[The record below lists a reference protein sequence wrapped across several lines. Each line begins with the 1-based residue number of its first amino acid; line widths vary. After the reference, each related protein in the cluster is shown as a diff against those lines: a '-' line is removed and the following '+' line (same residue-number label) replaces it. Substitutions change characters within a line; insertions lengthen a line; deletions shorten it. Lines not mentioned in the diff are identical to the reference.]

1 MATKNPRVVGYIT
14 SSTHAKL
21 REYMAAKRL
30 TESKA
35 VDVVLSEFF
44 GTAPR
49 ANNSDTSGSIPSSEE
64 VRERLAALEKQVLE
78 LAAAVGE
85 SVA

>member
-14 SSTHAKL
+14 SSTHAQL
-21 REYMAAKRL
+21 REFMAARRL

-35 VDVVLSEFF
+35 VDAVLSEFF
-44 GTAPR
+44 QTAPR
-49 ANNSDTSGSIPSSEE
+49 ANNSDTGSIPSSDE
-64 VRERLAALEKQVLE
+64 VRDRLAALEKQVLE

-85 SVA
+85 SAA